1 MLTVLNTV
9 NKEKERNN
17 LTQPKPA
24 HEFIRGHE
32 SIITAVAIGG
42 FFILVGAVFVTN
54 PDLWENVTA
63 FFQDITTRT
72 WPFGGEG
79 STIALPAPANPA
91 AHAVVYNALLQF
103 DICMGVLQI
112 VILALRVAW
121 HSRTGKISET
131 VGNMVFWIGAA
142 LLVNVFLLPGTLA
155 GWWQYWAALI
165 VVVGVSVIARGI
177 VYLVKR

>member
-9 NKEKERNN
+9 NKEKEQSN

-24 HEFIRGHE
+24 REFMRGHE
-32 SIITAVAIGG
+32 TIITAVAIGG

-54 PDLWENVTA
+54 PDLWESITA

-79 STIALPAPANPA
+79 STIALVAPANPA
-91 AHAVVYNALLQF
+91 AHAVLYNALMQF
-103 DICMGVLQI
+103 DIGMGVLQI
-112 VILALRVAW
+112 VILALRFMW
-121 HSRTGKISET
+121 RSRVGKVSET
-131 VGNMVFWIGAA
+131 VGNMVFWLGAA

-155 GWWQYWAALI
+155 GWWQYWASLI
-165 VVVGVSVIARGI
+165 VVVGVSVVARGI
-177 VYLVKR
+177 VYLAKR